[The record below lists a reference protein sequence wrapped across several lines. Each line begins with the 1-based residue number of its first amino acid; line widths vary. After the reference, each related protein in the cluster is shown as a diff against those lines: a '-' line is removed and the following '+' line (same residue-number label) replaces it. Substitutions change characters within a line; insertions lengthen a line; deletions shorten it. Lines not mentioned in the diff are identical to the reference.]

1 MAPTD
6 RIILLGKY
14 PEPGAVKTRLIPVL
28 GEQGAADLQ
37 KEMMEHV
44 LCQMRK
50 AAAKGEIELEVCY
63 TGADE
68 GAMRQLVGNDLK
80 YRDQGQGDLGERL
93 SRAFEGAFQNAVKR
107 AVLVGSDCPTATA
120 EVMLKGLDK
129 LQDNDVVLG
138 PASDG
143 GYYLIGLKAPFKALF
158 EDMPWSTSKVL
169 ELTKHRIAEKRA
181 SLFLLEEGGDVDVP
195 EDLPVWE
202 AVKRNETSVWK
213 SD

>member
-1 MAPTD
+1 
-6 RIILLGKY
+6 
-14 PEPGAVKTRLIPVL
+14 
-28 GEQGAADLQ
+28 
-37 KEMMEHV
+37 MMEHV
-44 LCQMRK
+44 LCQMRQV
-50 AAAKGEIELEVCY
+50 AAKREIELEVCY

-68 GAMRQLVGNDLK
+68 QAMRALLGNDLR

-93 SRAFEGAFQNAVKR
+93 SRAFEGAFQKGVGR
-107 AVLVGSDCPTATA
+107 SVLVGSDCPTATA
-120 EVMLKGLDK
+120 EVMLKGLDN
-129 LQDNDVVLG
+129 LRENDVVLG

-181 SLFLLEEGGDVDVP
+181 SLFLLEEGSDVDVP

-202 AVKRNETSVWK
+202 AVKKGNRLHI
-213 SD
+213 